1 MEDQLLRAHDL
12 GTVEAE
18 NKFAFWIRQRYSRM
32 YYQFKPESVG
42 WIVVILMRKFM
53 IVVIGGLLRHN
64 PAFQLSVMM
73 LVLFTNYILHMKN
86 RPYMSTVERLLVIEE
101 HKALAEEGDRVHIQ
115 IAAHIKQ
122 ATDDR
127 NAKRRRKNAGHSSGA
142 SLGSAMEFINRED
155 RDKGPS
161 SYFFNYNTMEAI
173 LLSCAILTCLCGV
186 MFVSGELY
194 VPGNEFLLIVA
205 TFFLTAIVLGSMV
218 YIGVVFASEL
228 HIKVPDWLMRCFADT
243 KSALDKKKEQNG
255 EYGDDDGDVEL
266 NNNPLMKSAEEKKR
280 LAAAEAIADVHKEAA
295 MMHAQKAQELE
306 IQQDQMMTNMRKL
319 KKNASGGGS
328 ASARRRPKKGK
339 KGKVKEM
346 AAVQAPRGSM
356 DEGISEFDPAAE
368 IELTTMLSD
377 LQETVES
384 KDSQR
389 SSTNSSSKKG
399 SKSKK
404 TKKKGRQ
411 NKASGNASKAKHI
424 EANIKHGKKESFY
437 NRLSFPDIIYLLL
450 IYEFLTR

>member
-1 MEDQLLRAHDL
+1 
-12 GTVEAE
+12 
-18 NKFAFWIRQRYSRM
+18 
-32 YYQFKPESVG
+32 
-42 WIVVILMRKFM
+42 
-53 IVVIGGLLRHN
+53 
-64 PAFQLSVMM
+64 M

-101 HKALAEEGDRVHIQ
+101 HKALAEEGNRVHMK

-127 NAKRRRKNAGHSSGA
+127 NAKRRRKNAGQAAGT
-142 SLGSAMEFINRED
+142 SLGSAIEFANRAD

-194 VPGNEFLLIVA
+194 VPGNEFLQIVA

-228 HIKVPDWLMRCFADT
+228 HVKVPDWLMRCFADT
-243 KSALDKKKEQNG
+243 KSALDKKKEQHG
-255 EYGDDDGDVEL
+255 ESGENDGDVDF
-266 NNNPLMKSAEEKKR
+266 NSNPLMKSAEEKKR
-280 LAAAEAIADVHKEAA
+280 LAAAEAIADEHKERAA
-295 MMHAQKAQELE
+295 MHAQKAQELE

-319 KKNASGGGS
+319 KKNAGGG
-328 ASARRRPKKGK
+328 AARRRPKKGGGGRK
-339 KGKVKEM
+339 KNRVKEM
-346 AAVQAPRGSM
+346 AAVPAPRGSI
-356 DEGISEFDPAAE
+356 DGVSDLDPAGE

-377 LQETVES
+377 LQETLASS
-384 KDSQR
+384 KDSPR
-389 SSTNSSSKKG
+389 SSNASTTSAAKKG

-404 TKKKGRQ
+404 TKKKGRL
-411 NKASGNASKAKHI
+411 NKARNVSQAKHI
-424 EANIKHGKKESFY
+424 EANIKHGTRIFFSFFFFFFFFFPPFF
-437 NRLSFPDIIYLLL
+437 LSLF
-450 IYEFLTR
+450 FFFFF